1 MKRVTC
7 CVGCAILMFTHVATA
22 TDNDGIQVEAARR
35 SLPRDVLLEYH
46 DDNGIVRPAKS
57 IAQWQRRRDEIVAAM
72 ESVMGTL
79 PAGDALRSAPLVH
92 VIEEVD
98 CGSYVRRQ
106 ITYQSEPH
114 CQTPAYLCIPKTLLN
129 GDTKGA
135 AVLCLHPTDSQIG
148 YGVVVGLGGKA
159 NRQYAMELA
168 ERGFVTLSPSYPLLA
183 NYQPDFQA
191 GGWQS
196 GTLKAV
202 WDNLRGIDLLQSLL
216 FVDEQQI
223 GAIGHSLGGHN
234 SVYTAVFDPRIKA
247 IISSCGLDSY
257 VDYSEGD
264 PAKWLPE
271 QGWTQTRYMP
281 RLRDYRG
288 RLEEIPF
295 DFHEMIAALAPRP
308 VLIVAPTDDSNFRAD
323 SVDRIVAAARPVYQL
338 YGKADR
344 LQVRHPNCAHDFPD
358 EMRELAYRF
367 LKTALSS
374 QESNAIF
381 D

>member
-1 MKRVTC
+1 MKRVNY
-7 CVGCAILMFTHVATA
+7 CVGCVLLMLASVATA
-22 TDNDGIQVEAARR
+22 ADDNGIQVEAVRR
-35 SLPRDVLLEYH
+35 SLPRDVLLQYH
-46 DDNGIVRPAKS
+46 DDNGTVRPVKS
-57 IAQWQRRRDEIVAAM
+57 IDQWQQRRDEIIAAM
-72 ESVMGTL
+72 QSVMGTL
-79 PAGDALRSAPLVH
+79 PVEDAPRSAPMVH

-98 CGSYVRRQ
+98 CGSYLRRQ

-114 CQTPAYLCIPKTLLN
+114 GETPAYLCIPKTLLH
-129 GDTKGA
+129 GDTKGP
-135 AVLCLHPTDSQIG
+135 AVLCLHPTDAQIG

-183 NYQPDFQA
+183 NYQPDLQA
-191 GGWQS
+191 GGWKS

-202 WDNLRGIDLLQSLL
+202 WDNLRGIDLLQSLP
-216 FVDEQQI
+216 FVDDQPV

-234 SVYTAVFDPRIKA
+234 AVYTAVFDPRIKA
-247 IISSCGLDSY
+247 VVSSCGLDSY
-257 VDYSEGD
+257 VDYFEGD

-338 YGKADR
+338 FEKTDR
-344 LQVRHPNCAHDFPD
+344 LQVRHPDCGHDFPD
-358 EMRELAYRF
+358 EMREAAYRF
-367 LKTALSS
+367 LETALSN
-374 QESNAIF
+374 QE
-381 D
+381 